1 MQETRD
7 RIPCIVCHEPKS
19 EGMMVLDEFICGD
32 CEQEIIQ
39 TNVEDKKYPYFVHQ
53 LKSIWLGRQTHP

>member
-1 MQETRD
+1 
-7 RIPCIVCHEPKS
+7 
-19 EGMMVLDEFICGD
+19 MMVLDEFICGD